1 MSKRPRKTNSGRMSL
16 YVSDQYNDS
25 VTINGINYGSTPV
38 EIVLPAGRH
47 QVTVAKDGY
56 ETYNR
61 VITVNGND
69 TVWVKLR
76 PNKDS

>member
-1 MSKRPRKTNSGRMSL
+1 
-16 YVSDQYNDS
+16 
-25 VTINGINYGSTPV
+25 
-38 EIVLPAGRH
+38 E
-47 QVTVAKDGY
+47 GY